1 MTIKELSQLFFLK
14 KEIAKLEKQLQDLQ
28 DAATRVTVTVSDS
41 PRSGKVSSPTAL
53 GADICELK
61 TMLEEIKQQRIA
73 EYKRLLGYINS
84 IDDSYTRQVMTLRF
98 VDGLKW
104 EEVADALNTTSW
116 SVKHLCYRFVDRN

>member
-1 MTIKELSQLFFLK
+1 MTIKELSQLYYLK

-28 DAATRVTVTVSDS
+28 DASTRATVTVSDS
-41 PRSGKVSSPTAL
+41 PRSGRVSSPTAL

-61 TMLEEIKQQRIA
+61 TMLEDIRQQRIA

-84 IDDSYTRQVMTLRF
+84 IEDSYTRQVMTLRF

-116 SVKHLCYRFVDRN
+116 SVKHLCYRFVDKN

>member
-1 MTIKELSQLFFLK
+1 MTIKELSQLYYLK

-28 DAATRVTVTVSDS
+28 DASTRATVTVSDS
-41 PRSGKVSSPTAL
+41 PRSGRVSSPTAL

-61 TMLEEIKQQRIA
+61 TMLEDIRQQRIA

-98 VDGLKW
+98 VEGLKW
-104 EEVADALNTTSW
+104 EEVADELNTTSW

>member
-1 MTIKELSQLFFLK
+1 MTLKELSQLYYLG
-14 KEIAKLEKQLQDLQ
+14 KEIEKLERQLQDLQ

-53 GADICELK
+53 GADICEVRR
-61 TMLEEIKQQRIA
+61 MLEYISQQRIA

-98 VDGLKW
+98 VEGLKW

-116 SVKHLCYRFVDRN
+116 SVKHLCYRFIEKN

>member
-1 MTIKELSQLFFLK
+1 MTIKELSQLYYLK

-28 DAATRVTVTVSDS
+28 DASTRATVTVSDS

-61 TMLEEIKQQRIA
+61 TMLEDIRRQRTA
-73 EYKRLLGYINS
+73 ECKRLLGYINS

-104 EEVADALNTTSW
+104 EEVADALNTTSY
-116 SVKHLCYRFVDRN
+116 SVKKLCYRFIEKN